1 MVVTVPCGEEP
12 VDRGGGAGGQCP
24 VVLPVDGAGE
34 NFVVSSLTG
43 PALAGPALAGPALG
57 GAECL
62 ELPRRLRAGGRGGQG
77 VAGQLQVLSW
87 QGLVVQ
93 LEEAGDEAG
102 PGWPGLGLVHPAA
115 LDDVPQ
121 LPGTVDRP
129 RHPVAVL
136 DELQESLQCG
146 NIPVRSVSPGDD
158 LPQ

>member
-1 MVVTVPCGEEP
+1 MAPLTPLT
-12 VDRGGGAGGQCP
+12 RGAG
-24 VVLPVDGAGE
+24 
-34 NFVVSSLTG
+34 
-43 PALAGPALAGPALG
+43 
-57 GAECL
+57 L
-62 ELPRRLRAGGRGGQG
+62 ELLGSGLCAGGRGGEG
-77 VAGQLQVLSW
+77 VAGELQVLSW